1 MPKTLTLFS
10 GLQDKVR
17 FKIPTLVVTSED
29 NDEEFVEFIE
39 EKLKPNV
46 PIKNAVMMLNELF
59 PPPKVR
65 FLNLNKC
72 NSI

>member
-1 MPKTLTLFS
+1 MKGKF
-10 GLQDKVR
+10 R
-17 FKIPTLVVTSED
+17 IPMVVVTSED

-59 PPPKVR
+59 PPPKVSNCGMSVATPTKMC
-65 FLNLNKC
+65 FL
-72 NSI
+72 